1 MGFSNSNLQSTP
13 KELLNFISPSYP
25 ILRIRTMKKKLLTSL
40 IGLVLGLLISFSAN
54 ADLEQAIA
62 FAEAGDVET
71 GQMELVNIARRAM
84 EGDPQSMCE
93 FGEMYAREGYW
104 IVQSDKDASDWWLK
118 SAEAGYVPCQF
129 SIGAAYLIG
138 FGIDKDLAKAKFWL
152 GKAKDSA
159 NTSFANASKELY
171 EIHELDK
178 Y

>member
-1 MGFSNSNLQSTP
+1 MKRF
-13 KELLNFISPSYP
+13 LLLLVFISQS
-25 ILRIRTMKKKLLTSL
+25 
-40 IGLVLGLLISFSAN
+40 VL

-93 FGEMYAREGYW
+93 FGEMYAKEGYW

-118 SAEAGYVPCQF
+118 SAEVGYVPCQF
-129 SIGAAYLIG
+129 AIGAAYLIG
-138 FGIDKDLAKAKFWL
+138 FGIEKDLSEAKSWL
-152 GKAKDSA
+152 QKTIDSSDELHSEA
-159 NTSFANASKELY
+159 AEELY
-171 EIHELDK
+171 AIHELDN